1 MKVKKKF
8 KYDDIELRIVE
19 REELY
24 MNSGSTVRMTR
35 VMAPNGGTVPIQ
47 IQRKQTLKS
56 IAEETIRILNGFK
69 ERGADIK
76 KELTK
81 KL

>member
-1 MKVKKKF
+1 
-8 KYDDIELRIVE
+8 
-19 REELY
+19 
-24 MNSGSTVRMTR
+24 
-35 VMAPNGGTVPIQ
+35 MAPNGGTVPIQ